1 MIIARLLPL
10 LILLAAATRA
20 DDTAHPVTLWE
31 IQGAHNSVYLLG
43 SIHMLRAEDYPL
55 PTVIESTYAKVE
67 ILIMEIDMDDLDP
80 VASQIAFVDAGVL
93 QDGTTL
99 RDLMGDALYDQAL
112 NAAAAVDIPLD
123 MLDKTEPW
131 YAAMMIEVMLL
142 SRIGFDPGRGVEM
155 YLLKKAIADGKPIE
169 GLETVAQQIG
179 FLDGLS
185 ITAQRDM
192 LLTAL
197 VDGAKIEDLMDEIIL
212 AWRHGDIDSL
222 ESSLLESFAKHKE
235 LNKVLVSDRNR
246 RWAKHI
252 NTLLTD
258 DDDYLIIVGALHL
271 IGDGSVPNL
280 LARQGFDIRQ
290 LSEPASIR

>member
-10 LILLAAATRA
+10 LILLATTTRS

-31 IQGAHNSVYLLG
+31 IQGAHNTVYLLG

-169 GLETVAQQIG
+169 GLETLAQQIG

-185 ITAQRDM
+185 IAAQRDM

-222 ESSLLESFAKHKE
+222 ESSLLESFAEHKE

-252 NTLLTD
+252 NTLLT
-258 DDDYLIIVGALHL
+258 A
-271 IGDGSVPNL
+271 
-280 LARQGFDIRQ
+280 
-290 LSEPASIR
+290 

>member
-20 DDTAHPVTLWE
+20 DATAHPVTLSE

-112 NAAAAVDIPLD
+112 NAAAAV
-123 MLDKTEPW
+123 E
-131 YAAMMIEVMLL
+131 
-142 SRIGFDPGRGVEM
+142 IGRAHV
-155 YLLKKAIADGKPIE
+155 
-169 GLETVAQQIG
+169 
-179 FLDGLS
+179 
-185 ITAQRDM
+185 
-192 LLTAL
+192 
-197 VDGAKIEDLMDEIIL
+197 
-212 AWRHGDIDSL
+212 
-222 ESSLLESFAKHKE
+222 
-235 LNKVLVSDRNR
+235 
-246 RWAKHI
+246 
-252 NTLLTD
+252 
-258 DDDYLIIVGALHL
+258 
-271 IGDGSVPNL
+271 
-280 LARQGFDIRQ
+280 
-290 LSEPASIR
+290 

>member
-10 LILLAAATRA
+10 LILLATTTRS

-31 IQGAHNSVYLLG
+31 IQGAHNTVYLLG

-99 RDLMGDALYDQAL
+99 RDLMCDALYDQAL

-169 GLETVAQQIG
+169 GLETLAQQIG

-185 ITAQRDM
+185 IAAQRDM

-212 AWRHGDIDSL
+212 AWHHGDIDSL
-222 ESSLLESFAKHKE
+222 ESSLLKSFAKHKE
-235 LNKVLVSDRNR
+235 LNKVLFSDRNR

-258 DDDYLIIVGALHL
+258 DDSYLIIVGALHL
-271 IGDGSVPNL
+271 IGDGSVQNL